1 MVGRADAERGIFLIG
16 WMGTGI
22 TVVLLSWV
30 RVGINLRFLTE
41 HLPIRFVFSKTLEVC
56 DLVLDLGL
64 DLIEA
69 II

>member
-1 MVGRADAERGIFLIG
+1 MICRADAEGGIFLIG
-16 WMGTGI
+16 RMGTGI
-22 TVVLLSWV
+22 TIVLLSWV
-30 RVGINLRFLTE
+30 WIGINLRFLAE

-64 DLIEA
+64 DSIET